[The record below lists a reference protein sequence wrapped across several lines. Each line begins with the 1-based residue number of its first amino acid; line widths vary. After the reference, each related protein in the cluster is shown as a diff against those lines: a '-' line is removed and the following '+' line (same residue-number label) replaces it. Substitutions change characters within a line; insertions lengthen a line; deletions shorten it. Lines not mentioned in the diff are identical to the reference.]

1 MAEMNWRFRT
11 KQDWMANMS
20 NIWNMDG
27 SEMFSWHTGSV
38 LMHDGVVEGGTG
50 ELNKEEE
57 ETEAHKKR
65 NSTEQRKK
73 RKPLQKT
80 QKNVKR
86 AGEKRRF

>member
-20 NIWNMDG
+20 NIWDMDG
-27 SEMFSWHTGSV
+27 SEMFFLATIGSV

-65 NSTEQRKK
+65 NSAKQRKK
-73 RKPLQKT
+73 GNHCKRHRRK
-80 QKNVKR
+80 
-86 AGEKRRF
+86 